1 MIPRRGGP
9 THKVLVAFVAILL
22 TFLHHA
28 ATAAADADAA
38 DDNIDAQKRLRLRK
52 NLATA
57 ITSTPTIT
65 TTYLVSFADKDI
77 PPGKRCVALAQSM
90 GGTILRIYE
99 HVLNGCSL
107 ILPAAKAQVAYAAL
121 DNNPTVHAVEM
132 NQEIFLTYEATT
144 ENIFHSTNFLNESA
158 VAPSWGLDRIN
169 QCTLPLDNIVTKQN
183 ATGVKVFIID
193 TGIYSDHQEFANGV
207 IGPGDCHLSLFS
219 LENALTDVIGHG

>member
-1 MIPRRGGP
+1 MIVPRRSGP
-9 THKVLVAFVAILL
+9 TQKVLVAIVAILL
-22 TFLHHA
+22 TILQLAA
-28 ATAAADADAA
+28 ATAADAA
-38 DDNIDAQKRLRLRK
+38 DDINAQKRLRLRK
-52 NLATA
+52 NLDTA
-57 ITSTPTIT
+57 ITSTPTT

-77 PPGKRCVALAQSM
+77 PPAKRCAALAQSM

-107 ILPAAKAQVAYAAL
+107 ILPAAKAQVAYVAL

-132 NQEIFLTYEATT
+132 NQEIYLAYEAKT
-144 ENIFHSTNFLNESA
+144 ENIVHSTTFLNKINASA

-169 QCTLPLDNIVTKQN
+169 QCTLPLDNIVAKQN
-183 ATGVKVFIID
+183 AAGVKVFIID
-193 TGIYSDHQEFANGV
+193 TGIYSDHQEFSNGV